1 MKKIIYSLFLFAAA
15 AMLFASCSTNLST
28 FSITKRHYRSGY
40 YIDMA
45 TTKHKT
51 ETASQKVKTTVA
63 ETTPVTQATVENN
76 VLEPAPVIMTPATS
90 ADATPKAKRET
101 PKIITASTTP
111 SAVSSEK
118 KTITP
123 NTITELKNIRT
134 VAKSISSQEEGRHS
148 LLWFIVVILIVLFV
162 LSLLLNTGLGSIIY
176 LLLVI
181 ALILI
186 LFRLLG
192 IM

>member
-28 FSITKRHYRSGY
+28 LSVTKRHYRSGY
-40 YIDMA
+40 YVDMG

-63 ETTPVTQATVENN
+63 ETTPVTQDAVDNN
-76 VLEPAPVIMTPATS
+76 VSEPAPVIMTPATS
-90 ADATPKAKRET
+90 ADATPKVKKET
-101 PKIITASTTP
+101 PKVITASTTP

-181 ALILI
+181 ALVLI
-186 LFRLLG
+186 LLRLLG